1 MTREVSSEIER
12 AALDAGDGE
21 DELDYA
27 VVDRVYGVAPG
38 QRRKARDHAHVR
50 ACKEETPGD

>member
-12 AALDAGDGE
+12 TTLDAGDCE

-27 VVDRVYGVAPG
+27 VVERVYGVLPS

-50 ACKEETPGD
+50 ACEEETPGD